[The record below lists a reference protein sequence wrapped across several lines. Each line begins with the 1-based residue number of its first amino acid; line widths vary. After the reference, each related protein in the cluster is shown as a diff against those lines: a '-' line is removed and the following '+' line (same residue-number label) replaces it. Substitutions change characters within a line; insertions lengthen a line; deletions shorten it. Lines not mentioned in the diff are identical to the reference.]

1 MFFAVLLLT
10 IMTSAQ
16 SQPAAAAS
24 SQRAGISVEIPADVA
39 KIVAQ
44 QFGAK
49 FKIVDKAPGPVLKMS
64 KDDEVPP
71 WTPLLIA
78 DLDGDGVAD
87 AVIVVRCK
95 NPLLDAMQF
104 NYKVADPYDAY
115 FGYGDPKVTLQFGA
129 LDPDRNLFL
138 LIIHGAG
145 PEGWRAAAPKAKFV
159 IINTPFDRL
168 SVSRFMLKKKLVS
181 AINAEESGALTSA
194 VFWDG
199 KRYRWEPNFTPE

>member
-1 MFFAVLLLT
+1 M
-10 IMTSAQ
+10 MTSAQ
-16 SQPAAAAS
+16 SQPVTPAPSPSAS
-24 SQRAGISVEIPADVA
+24 TGIPAEIPADLA

-44 QFGAK
+44 QFGPK
-49 FKIVDKAPGPVLKMS
+49 FKIVEKAPGPVLKMS

-71 WTPLLIA
+71 WTPLLTA

-95 NPLLDAMQF
+95 NPLLEAMQF

-115 FGYGDPKVTLQFGA
+115 FGYGDPKITLQFGA
-129 LDPDRNLFL
+129 LDPERNLFL

-159 IINTPFDRL
+159 MINTTFDRL
-168 SVSRFMLKKKLVS
+168 SVSRFTLKKKLVS